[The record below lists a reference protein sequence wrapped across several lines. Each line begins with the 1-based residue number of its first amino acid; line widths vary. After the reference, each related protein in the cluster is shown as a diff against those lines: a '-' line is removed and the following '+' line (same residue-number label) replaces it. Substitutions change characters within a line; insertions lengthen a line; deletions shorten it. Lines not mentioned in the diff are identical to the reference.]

1 MLYYLELILKLFLS
15 SLFAGFL
22 GFERE
27 KIGRSAGIRT
37 FAMVSLG
44 AVLYTILSQKLFSDF
59 LNTINNNTAVAS
71 SLGFDP
77 SRILSQII
85 VGIGFLGAGV
95 IIHQG
100 QKVTGLTTAASL
112 WVSAGIGAAIGM
124 GFYLEAF
131 VTACFA
137 MIILHGVRYLTK
149 KDEMDGHH

>member
-1 MLYYLELILKLFLS
+1 MFYYLELILKLFLS

-44 AVLYTILSQKLFSDF
+44 SVLYTILSQKLFNDF
-59 LNTINNNTAVAS
+59 LIAVNNTTVAS

-85 VGIGFLGAGV
+85 VGVGFLGAGV

-100 QKVTGLTTAASL
+100 QKVVGLTTAASL

-131 VTACFA
+131 ITACFA

-149 KDEMDGHH
+149 KDEGEEHH